1 MKKIILL
8 LSINLIVISSLSAQ
22 YSLDEPKKLGFI
34 AYLNTIKEISE
45 NKILWSE
52 ARYIQ
57 REIDRKD
64 SLKKIEDDIKKKEL
78 LLEQS
83 SDTRSLENELNNLNN
98 QHKPWKEI
106 WSKQKESDIK
116 IRQEIQNKY
125 ANLRWKTNLLINQFS
140 SDIVNL
146 NRISIY
152 RDMDNYLKNGGVL
165 PKKLKKFKP
174 LLEEIENKYNKLLS
188 SKYRTGGPQSV
199 AGLQELFTLA
209 GISPY
214 TIYKDIK
221 ASKEKKIT
229 TLVGFIKEMR
239 LKTLSEL
246 QSGSKEEDK
255 EEEMEKSEK

>member
-1 MKKIILL
+1 MLPNYLKMKKIILL

-22 YSLDEPKKLGFI
+22 YSLDAPKKLGFVS
-34 AYLNTIKEISE
+34 YLNTIKEISE

-64 SLKKIEDDIKKKEL
+64 SLKKIEGG
-78 LLEQS
+78 
-83 SDTRSLENELNNLNN
+83 TRSLENELNN
-98 QHKPWKEI
+98 QHQSWKEN
-106 WSKQKESDIK
+106 WSKQKESDMK

-146 NRISIY
+146 NRISFY

-165 PKKLKKFKP
+165 SKNLKKFKP
-174 LLEEIENKYNKLLS
+174 LLEEIENEYNKLLS

-199 AGLQELFTLA
+199 AGIQELFTLA

-246 QSGSKEEDK
+246 QSGS
-255 EEEMEKSEK
+255 EEEEKDEEKEKSEK